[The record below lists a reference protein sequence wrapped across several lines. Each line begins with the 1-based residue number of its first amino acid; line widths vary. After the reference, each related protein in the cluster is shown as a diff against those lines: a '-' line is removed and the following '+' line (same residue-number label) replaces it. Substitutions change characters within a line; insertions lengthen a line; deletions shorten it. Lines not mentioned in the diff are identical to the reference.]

1 MVAAQGLRN
10 APWWT
15 IGLVTA
21 AVTVL
26 MIPGAA
32 ELLVYERSA
41 IARGELWRLFT
52 AHLTHYSASHLINNL
67 LVLVFAAW
75 LVEERYR
82 ADLLR
87 LVALSAVAIG
97 IAVFVFRPEIT
108 RYAGASGISLALLTY
123 VALRG
128 LSENRRW
135 RIVCSVVLVMI
146 CLKLTAESVFGWQS
160 IDWKQQ
166 AGFVTI
172 TLSHAIGVGIGLLV
186 WLSHTVKHVRGSRFE
201 VVALIDR

>member
-21 AVTVL
+21 AVAVL

-52 AHLTHYSASHLINNL
+52 AHLTHYSASHLINNM

-87 LVALSAVAIG
+87 VLALSAVAIG
-97 IAVFVFRPEIT
+97 FAVFVFRPEIT
-108 RYAGASGISLALLTY
+108 RYAGVSGISLALLTY
-123 VALRG
+123 AALRG
-128 LSENRRW
+128 LTENRRW

-146 CLKLTAESVFGWQS
+146 CLKLTAESLFGWQP

-172 TLSHAIGVGIGLLV
+172 TLSHAIGVGIGLLI
-186 WLSHTVKHVRGSRFE
+186 WLTHIFKPVRGSRFRTA
-201 VVALIDR
+201 ALINR